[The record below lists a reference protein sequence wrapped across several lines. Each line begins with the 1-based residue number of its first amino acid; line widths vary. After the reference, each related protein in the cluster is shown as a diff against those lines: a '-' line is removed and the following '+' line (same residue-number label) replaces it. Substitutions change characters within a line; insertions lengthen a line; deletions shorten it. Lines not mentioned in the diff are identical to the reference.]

1 MDHRSDVVATGVEGV
16 NTSVPPP
23 LSPLARGREERR
35 RRKGGKRARRI
46 SRFSRTARIMNL
58 VFLRKRASKYMDLR
72 ALTRT
77 PRARR
82 E

>member
-16 NTSVPPP
+16 NTSVPPT
-23 LSPLARGREERR
+23 LSPRVRKRGEKKER
-35 RRKGGKRARRI
+35 GGKRARRI

-58 VFLRKRASKYMDLR
+58 VFVRKHASKYMDLR

-77 PRARR
+77 PRATR